1 MVLYDERVS
10 VDHFSRTLQAD
21 VETIHYYFS
30 FFSEVSFIVQCSIM
44 LKKFFSFP
52 DTNKKLECHAQ
63 RTLYFLIFN

>member
-1 MVLYDERVS
+1 MVLYDERAS

-44 LKKFFSFP
+44 LEQILFISRYEQKVRMSMHSAH
-52 DTNKKLECHAQ
+52 C
-63 RTLYFLIFN
+63 IF